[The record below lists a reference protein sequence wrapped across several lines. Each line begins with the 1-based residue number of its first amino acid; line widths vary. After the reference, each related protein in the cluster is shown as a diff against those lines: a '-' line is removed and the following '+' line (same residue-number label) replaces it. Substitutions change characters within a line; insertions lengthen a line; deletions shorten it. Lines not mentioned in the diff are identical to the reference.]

1 MSRTQTNGKAVS
13 DSIDER
19 RAAYEEFSF
28 RVPAEGFVN
37 VANHSYGDSEAGEHC
52 YTVEIANGEAIDCSC
67 PHATYRD
74 AHCKH
79 QVACESVEAVMLAAS
94 EESR

>member
-1 MSRTQTNGKAVS
+1 MSKTAPSDETVS
-13 DSIDER
+13 VDEQ
-19 RAAYEEFSF
+19 RARYEQFSF
-28 RVPAEGFVN
+28 RVPAAGYVN

-52 YTVEIANGEAIDCSC
+52 YTVEIADGEAIGCTC
-67 PHATYRD
+67 PHATHRD

-79 QVACESVEAVMLAAS
+79 QIACESVECVMLAAS